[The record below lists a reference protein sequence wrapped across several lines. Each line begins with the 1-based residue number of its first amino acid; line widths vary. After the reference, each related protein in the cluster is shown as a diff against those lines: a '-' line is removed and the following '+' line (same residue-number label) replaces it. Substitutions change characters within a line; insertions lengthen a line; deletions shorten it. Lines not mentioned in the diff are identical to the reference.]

1 MAEDTG
7 VRAIVSGG
15 MFQSINP
22 ATGAPGATHPEHTD
36 AEVETRVARA
46 HAFWA
51 EWRTTDLKTR
61 TDLR

>member
-22 ATGAPGATHPEHTD
+22 ATGAPGATPVSYTHLTLPTICS
-36 AEVETRVARA
+36 V
-46 HAFWA
+46 
-51 EWRTTDLKTR
+51 
-61 TDLR
+61 